1 MAPNNQGPARKL
13 WKEKMAQAIARGM
26 SRAQAASYC
35 AKHYNQLREEMI
47 REENGR

>member
-1 MAPNNQGPARKL
+1 MRPSNISAAEL
-13 WKEKMAQAIARGM
+13 WREKMAEAIASGK

-47 REENGR
+47 REENQR